1 MKIFIADAFT
11 TVHFSGNQA
20 GVVLLEEGED
30 FPEAAWMQKLAAELK
45 HSETAFVR
53 RPSERAFQICYF
65 TPDGEVELCGHA
77 TIAAFTVLRE
87 ERIITPGI
95 CRLST
100 MAGELEIEVSE
111 HAVWM
116 DMAPP
121 REARRFSE
129 EETRELYA
137 AYGLTP
143 EDMPAALRPKAVST
157 GLCDILL
164 PLASGEA
171 LERAV
176 QNEAEVIRL
185 SQKYGVVGFH
195 LFWPSLKPG
204 ETAHCRNF
212 APLYAI
218 PEEAATG
225 TSNGAL
231 TYYLYQYGLIR
242 PDTENRFIQGE
253 SMGKPSEILSR
264 LSLPEGAPK
273 IRIGGQA
280 VVTLSAELCSQEA
293 GK

>member
-11 TVHFSGNQA
+11 AARFAGNQA
-20 GVVLLEEGED
+20 GIVLLETGED
-30 FPEAAWMQKLAAELK
+30 FPEAAFMQRLAAELK
-45 HSETAFVR
+45 HSETAFVKR
-53 RPSERAFQICYF
+53 LSEKAFQICYF

-77 TIAAFTVLRE
+77 TIASFTVLRE
-87 ERIITPGI
+87 AGIITPGVYQI
-95 CRLST
+95 ST
-100 MAGELEIEVSE
+100 LAGDLEIEASE
-111 HAVWM
+111 YAVWM
-116 DMAPP
+116 DMAAPK
-121 REARRFSE
+121 EVKSFSE
-129 EETRELYA
+129 EESAEFYR

-143 EDMPAALRPKAVST
+143 EDMPVALRPKAVST

-164 PLASGEA
+164 PVSSRKA

-176 QNEAEVIRL
+176 QNEAEAIRL
-185 SQKYGVVGFH
+185 SRKYGVVGFH

-231 TYYLYQYGLIR
+231 TYYLYQYGLLK
-242 PDTENRFIQGE
+242 PDEENRFVQGE
-253 SMGKPSEILSR
+253 HMRKPSEILSC
-264 LSLPEGAPK
+264 LSISDGVPK

-280 VVTLSAELCSQEA
+280 VITLSATLY
-293 GK
+293 GG